1 MSRMHMFKENKKTID
16 MSHLITITM
25 IASVDTKEHEVNEVT
40 EEATKYSMFYPYVD
54 TTEHVTNNVII
65 CFCSN

>member
-1 MSRMHMFKENKKTID
+1 
-16 MSHLITITM
+16 M

-40 EEATKYSMFYPYVD
+40 EEVTKYSMFYPYVD